1 MADLQ
6 RGKDIGSRPTVAAG
20 RRAVLQTRQL
30 AGCAL
35 PLEVMQEALM
45 GVRYGSVV
53 ERRARLRRELDE
65 ILSRLVDVATE
76 KVILLGSAAS
86 GEVASTS
93 DLDLLVIRRDDRRP
107 ADRVD
112 ELYRRIRPRVVLD
125 LLVYTPEELEEAR
138 RISSFVR
145 SALREGVVL
154 YDRSGTLARASQ
166 A

>member
-1 MADLQ
+1 M
-6 RGKDIGSRPTVAAG
+6 
-20 RRAVLQTRQL
+20 
-30 AGCAL
+30 
-35 PLEVMQEALM
+35 M
-45 GVRYGSVV
+45 GVRYGSAV

-65 ILSRLVDVATE
+65 ILSSLVVDATE
-76 KVILLGSAAS
+76 RVILFGSAAS
-86 GEVASTS
+86 GEVSSTS
-93 DLDLLVIRRDDRRP
+93 DLDLLVIRRDHRRP

-112 ELYRRIRPRVVLD
+112 ELYRRIRPRVALD

-138 RISSFVR
+138 RTSSFVR